1 MNLSPKKRLDLLVQ
15 RQLDNVNS
23 GNGAYLETFL
33 RVAKA
38 ADLET
43 RVIFAPYH
51 SFGNRPWSNIHPRL
65 SALIDKVEWP
75 RSIRLGSTHWSL
87 SLRVWSRFFVRA
99 FKEVGYRL
107 GLPKRIPSYL
117 GRPMILAEN
126 KAIAKVCNADPAHIT
141 IAEYSSMGPVL
152 DLISS
157 NTRRGVFMHDLLSD
171 RAKIWRAR
179 GEIPDLY
186 EATRE
191 EEVNWCRSADLMIY
205 ASANELDKFQK
216 ELPNSKAVWLRP
228 KPPSYK
234 ETTSTGTP
242 HIVFLGTTHTG
253 NTDALRHFLEDI
265 WPEVRSRKPD
275 LELWIAGSVGNT
287 LSQDEK
293 AEPGVKILGR
303 LEQLEQI
310 GGSDSIGI
318 APTRLATGISIK
330 VAEYLMLD
338 MTCVAYPLALDGF
351 KSELDH
357 LVTIASDES
366 AFAEA
371 ILELANDDELRVSS
385 AAKSRRNAEL
395 VLSNQAVVD
404 FFKEATL
411 GARPDHP
418 HSVE

>member
-1 MNLSPKKRLDLLVQ
+1 MKNSTKKRLDLLVQ
-15 RQLDNVNS
+15 RQLDNINS

-33 RVAKA
+33 RVVKA
-38 ADLET
+38 SDLET

-51 SFGNRPWSNIHPRL
+51 SFGNRPWSKIHPRL

-75 RSIRLGSTHWSL
+75 RSIRVGSTYWSV
-87 SLRVWSRFFVRA
+87 SLRVWTRFFIRA
-99 FKEVGYRL
+99 FKELGHKL
-107 GLPKRIPSYL
+107 GLPKRISSYL
-117 GRPMILAEN
+117 GRPMNSAEN
-126 KAIAKVCNADPAHIT
+126 KAIARVCNPDPADIT

-171 RAKIWRAR
+171 RAKIWRER
-179 GEIPDLY
+179 GKIPDLY
-186 EATRE
+186 EATLE

-216 ELPNSKAVWLRP
+216 ELSNSKAVWLRP
-228 KPPSYK
+228 EPPSYK

-253 NTDALRHFLEDI
+253 NTDALHHFLEDI
-265 WPEVRSRKPD
+265 WPSVRSQRPD
-275 LELWIAGSVGNT
+275 LELWVAGSVGNT
-287 LSQDEK
+287 LSRDEK
-293 AEPGVKILGR
+293 AQPGVKVLGR
-303 LEQLEQI
+303 VEQLEQI

-351 KSELDH
+351 KSKLDH
-357 LVTIASDES
+357 LVKIAGDEKE
-366 AFAEA
+366 FADA
-371 ILELANDDELRVSS
+371 ILELASDHELRFSS
-385 AAKSRRNAEL
+385 AAKSRREAEL

-404 FFKEATL
+404 FLKEATL
-411 GARPDHP
+411 EKEHGLSALN
-418 HSVE
+418 